1 MKQNKTYKV
10 KFLPIT
16 KLEKEELKNRVF
28 NSIHKSNTRKRQIL
42 YVIIGAAAS
51 VLIQIGLSFPFSD
64 KPNDSIIDFVNSLET
79 TNNNTSG
86 EVTLIL
92 GEGEN
97 LEIDEKITFINYSD
111 SGEEVTIGATKK
123 VSQKTLKNNILVYN
137 TLIVPYGRRS
147 KIQLSDGSI
156 VWLNSG
162 SRLVYPSVFKGEKR
176 EVHLECEAIFEVSH
190 NKNHPFIVISQNQE
204 VEVLGTVFGI
214 TNYLDENSI
223 KTVLKSGSVQIS
235 YINALSSNSDK
246 MKITP
251 GTIASYNKKSK
262 AIISEKVNV
271 DQYFS
276 WRDGVLIFKNN
287 DLKFIMNRLSRYYN
301 IKIDILENKYTD
313 ADAMETFSGYL
324 DLNEDI
330 NQVIKNIQMST
341 NMKFRFTD
349 NKLIIN

>member
-1 MKQNKTYKV
+1 MKEKTSYKV

-16 KLEKEELKNRVF
+16 KLEKINLKNKIF
-28 NSIHKSNTRKRQIL
+28 NSIHKSKSRKRQML
-42 YVIIGAAAS
+42 YAIIGIAAS
-51 VLIQIGLSFPFSD
+51 LLLITAFNFLFSA
-64 KPNDSIIDFVNSLET
+64 KSNDSIIDFVNSLET
-79 TNNNTSG
+79 TNNNASD

-97 LEIDEKITFINYSD
+97 LKIDEKITSINYSD
-111 SGEEVTIGATKK
+111 SGEEVTIGATKT
-123 VSQKTLKNNILVYN
+123 VSQQTLKNNKLVYN
-137 TLIVPYGRRS
+137 TLIVPYGKRS

-162 SRLVYPSVFKGEKR
+162 SRLVYPIVFKGEKR
-176 EVHLECEAIFEVSH
+176 EVHLEGEGIFEVAY
-190 NKNHPFIVISQNQE
+190 NKNQPFIVISQNQE

-223 KTVLKSGSVQIS
+223 NTVLKSGSVQIS
-235 YINALSSNSDK
+235 YTNALSSNSDK

-287 DLKFIMNRLSRYYN
+287 DLKFIMKKLSRYYN
-301 IKIDILENKYTD
+301 IEIEISEFKYNKD
-313 ADAMETFSGYL
+313 NEGETFSGYL
-324 DLNEDI
+324 DLNEDLDK
-330 NQVIKNIQMST
+330 VIKNIQMST
-341 NMKFRFTD
+341 NMKYRFIE